1 MFKSSNFEKILFSS
15 PSISPLKILRT
26 HGYRNKEVIKKKI
39 LEAANKAIE
48 RLTSSSSPVGYF
60 CIEEISNHF
69 SSKIELKCG
78 TSLNCGIFN
87 ERLAQS
93 KFLIAFILTLGKEV
107 DETIK
112 KISNN
117 SDEPLGAL
125 FLENASWLA
134 LELVLRDA
142 RSKIIKFAKYHDMQI
157 ENRMAPGYTYQSKI
171 YRKRMMW
178 ELEEQKIL
186 FGLFDKESI
195 SIRLTESCT
204 MLPRMSRSGIFG
216 LKKNSFN

>member
-1 MFKSSNFEKILFSS
+1 MFKNSNFEKILFSH
-15 PSISPLKILRT
+15 PNISPLKILRT
-26 HGYRNKEVIKKKI
+26 HGYRSKDVIRKKI
-39 LEAANKAIE
+39 LDATNKAIKI
-48 RLTSSSSPVGYF
+48 LSTSSTPVGYF
-60 CIEEISNHF
+60 CIEEISNNCRN
-69 SSKIELKCG
+69 KIELKCG
-78 TSLNCGIFN
+78 TTFN
-87 ERLAQS
+87 SDLFRERLAKS
-93 KFLIAFILTLGKEV
+93 KFLVAFIITLGKEV

-112 KISNN
+112 KISNC

-142 RSKIIKFAKYHDMQI
+142 RSKISKFAKNNDMQI
-157 ENRMAPGYTYQSKI
+157 ENRMAPGNTYPSKI
-171 YRKRMMW
+171 NRKRIMW

-195 SIRLTESCT
+195 SIRLTDSCT

-216 LKKNSFN
+216 LKKIV

>member
-1 MFKSSNFEKILFSS
+1 MFESSNFEKILFSS

-39 LEAANKAIE
+39 LNAANKAIE
-48 RLTSSSSPVGYF
+48 RLTSSSAPVGYF
-60 CIEEISNHF
+60 CIEEISKHLG
-69 SSKIELKCG
+69 SKIELKCG
-78 TSLNCGIFN
+78 TSLNCDIFN

-93 KFLIAFILTLGKEV
+93 KFLVAFILTLGKEV
-107 DETIK
+107 DEKIK
-112 KISNN
+112 KISYY

-142 RSKIIKFAKYHDMQI
+142 RSKIINFAKNHDMQI
-157 ENRMAPGYTYQSKI
+157 ENRMAPGYSYPSKI
-171 YRKRMMW
+171 HKKRIIW

-186 FGLFDKESI
+186 FGLFDNENM

-216 LKKNSFN
+216 LKKIV

>member
-78 TSLNCGIFN
+78 TSLNCDIFN

-93 KFLIAFILTLGKEV
+93 KFLVAFILTLGKEV
-107 DETIK
+107 DEKIK
-112 KISNN
+112 KISNY
-117 SDEPLGAL
+117 SDDPLGAL

-142 RSKIIKFAKYHDMQI
+142 RSKITKFAKYNDMQI

-171 YRKRMMW
+171 YKKRMMW

-216 LKKNSFN
+216 LKKIV

>member
-39 LEAANKAIE
+39 LDAAKKAIE

-78 TSLNCGIFN
+78 TSLNCDIFN

-93 KFLIAFILTLGKEV
+93 KFLVAFILTLGKEV
-107 DETIK
+107 DEKIK
-112 KISNN
+112 KISNY
-117 SDEPLGAL
+117 SDDPLGAL

-171 YRKRMMW
+171 YKKRMMW

-195 SIRLTESCT
+195 SIRLTESCS

-216 LKKNSFN
+216 LKKIV

>member
-1 MFKSSNFEKILFSS
+1 MFENSNFEKILFSS

-39 LEAANKAIE
+39 LNAANKAIE
-48 RLTSSSSPVGYF
+48 RLTSSSAPVGYF
-60 CIEEISNHF
+60 CIEEISKHL

-78 TSLNCGIFN
+78 KSLNCEIFN

-216 LKKNSFN
+216 LKKIV